1 MQYFAA
7 GMQMDWISLLK
18 TQQADFIQR
27 VKKPKTNHLSL
38 LKSQV
43 KGCHS
48 EIMTFLGE
56 TLAKIFEFSRQQ
68 AEILAKNPPPI
79 PPEYPE
85 PPDWVIPFP
94 KYFQQ
99 QAEDY
104 IVREQ
109 IVEQVM
115 AERLGK
121 LVKKLPQDTLQN
133 MVLDDEGNLRGES
146 KFSYLLAD
154 NPQVS
159 VNVYVADGES
169 FNGIKQ
175 DKIRWSV
182 TQEDLKSHQVLI
194 FLCLLYPFTSKLGYE
209 KHAVITG
216 FLPTNQIAS
225 TETKLYV
232 TPSNLLYAGGL
243 SWYLE
248 SLSNKKIAQKDTL
261 LLVDVGA
268 IAETIQTLP
277 SEHPQKDIIGDWECW
292 QTLKGH
298 TQGIN
303 CLAYSSRIST
313 AKSSKYKNAKTSPI
327 LASGSLGETKLWD
340 LTKGELIETLSE
352 YPWVVSG
359 LVDQV
364 NSLAFSADGQ
374 TLVSGGADSTI
385 KIWHVGALDLIDIM
399 HKHNGMVRCVAF
411 TPDGRILAT
420 GGDDRRILFW
430 DLMRRQV
437 AIALSLDDTAAHSLV
452 LSRDG
457 QTLVT
462 GSYRKIK
469 VWQTL
474 LPTKAKTFKDV
485 QPLHILMGHSHI
497 IGSLAMSA
505 DAKLL
510 VSGSWDQ
517 TIKIWHLE
525 TGELIRTLKGHTDR
539 VYAIALSPDEQI
551 IASGSAD
558 KTIKL
563 WHVQTGELLA
573 TFTGH
578 SNIVTALTF
587 TDSGEMLVS
596 GSLDQTIKIWQ
607 RS

>member
-1 MQYFAA
+1 
-7 GMQMDWISLLK
+7 MQMDWISLLK
-18 TQQADFIQR
+18 AQQADFLQR
-27 VKKPKTNHLSL
+27 VKKPKTYDLSL
-38 LKSQV
+38 LESQV

-48 EIMTFLGE
+48 EIMAFSGDPLV
-56 TLAKIFEFSRQQ
+56 KILEFSRQQ
-68 AEILAKNPPPI
+68 AEIIARNPPPV

-94 KYFQQ
+94 KFFQQ

-104 IVREQ
+104 LLREQ
-109 IVEQVM
+109 IVGQVM

-121 LVKKLPQDTLQN
+121 LVKKLPHDVLRN

-146 KFSYLLAD
+146 KFTYVLAD
-154 NPQVS
+154 NPKLSIQV
-159 VNVYVADGES
+159 YAADGES
-169 FNGIKQ
+169 FNGIKKN
-175 DKIRWSV
+175 KIRWTV
-182 TQEDLKSHQVLI
+182 TQEDLRNHQVLI
-194 FLCLLYPFTSKLGYE
+194 FLCLFYPSSSKLGYE

-216 FLPTNQIAS
+216 FLPSNQVEF
-225 TETKLYV
+225 TESKLNI

-248 SLSNKKIAQKDTL
+248 SLITQKNAVKETHLFGDEKN
-261 LLVDVGA
+261 
-268 IAETIQTLP
+268 IAETIDTLP
-277 SEHPQKDIIGDWECW
+277 PEHPRKEIIGDWECW

-298 TQGIN
+298 TRGIN
-303 CLAYSSRIST
+303 CLAFSSRC
-313 AKSSKYKNAKTSPI
+313 NNGQNLPI
-327 LASGSLGETKLWD
+327 LASGSRGETKLWD

-352 YPWVVSG
+352 YPWVMSG
-359 LVDQV
+359 LIDEV
-364 NSLAFSADGQ
+364 NSLAFNADGQ

-385 KIWHVGALDLIDIM
+385 KIWHVGALDLIDIL

-411 TPDGRILAT
+411 TPDGRMLVT
-420 GGDDRRILFW
+420 GGDDRKVLFW
-430 DLMRRQV
+430 DLMQRQV

-469 VWQTL
+469 VWQTPH
-474 LPTKAKTFKDV
+474 PTRGKILKDTE
-485 QPLHILMGHSHI
+485 PLYTLSGHSHI
-497 IGSLAMSA
+497 VRSLALSA
-505 DAKLL
+505 DGKLL

-517 TIKIWHLE
+517 TIKLWHLE
-525 TGELIRTLKGHTDR
+525 TGKLIRTLKGHTDR
-539 VYAIALSPDEQI
+539 VCAIALSPDEQI

-563 WHVQTGELLA
+563 WHLETGELLG
-573 TFTGH
+573 TFAGH
-578 SNIVTALTF
+578 GNTVTALAF
-587 TDSGEMLVS
+587 TDSGEILVS
-596 GSLDQTIKIWQ
+596 ASLDKTIKIWQ